1 MGFLAGATSRS
12 IDFNRIGVNSN
23 DQQVFDFFDHSGFVN
38 QTPLEFRQ
46 KRNILGL
53 YGQLNFDVKNMFYVN
68 FAGRNDWVSD
78 ANNNSLFYPSAS
90 ASFIPTSAFP
100 GMKSAKGINYL
111 KLRAGYGTSANFST
125 GYPTVTL
132 VNLDTQ
138 AWVDDLGN
146 LITSN
151 STDALV
157 GNTDIK
163 PELFSEIEFGVE
175 GKLFS
180 RVNFDVSYYTRETT
194 DLIVDNPPRPIPPSS
209 GASFTVSKICAI
221 EI

>member
-12 IDFNRIGVNSN
+12 IDFDRIGVNSN

-38 QTPLEFRQ
+38 QTPVEFHQ
-46 KRNILGL
+46 KRNILGV
-53 YGQLNFDVKNMFYVN
+53 YGQLNFDVKNMFYLN
-68 FAGRNDWVSD
+68 FAGRNDWGSN

-111 KLRAGYGTSANFST
+111 KLRVGYGTSDN
-125 GYPTVTL
+125 
-132 VNLDTQ
+132 
-138 AWVDDLGN
+138 LGN

-151 STDALV
+151 STDPQV

-163 PELFSEIEFGVE
+163 PELFSELEFGVE

-180 RVNFDVSYYTRETT
+180 RVNFDVSYYTRDTK
-194 DLIVDNPPRPIPPSS
+194 DLIVQERPIPPSS
-209 GASFTVSKICAI
+209 GASFVASNIG
-221 EI
+221 